1 MKHIASNAMTLHT
14 IFCCHFGTKIL
25 QSRFLQVDL
34 FDWEHS
40 SFFRCLSETFFFQ
53 SAHLRDT
60 SSQALLTIH
69 HKKCHRHVHRPPA
82 TILHSMTNCAIGSQS
97 FLLQISFLANFEGKM
112 LLSKRRWTRCTLWTR
127 FSEPPTRRKV
137 RKKALRTFTQ
147 LRKCAQRSKK
157 TPTCVAVVALI
168 ASKKARTPSSSTLAA
183 GFSIAG
189 AHSALCFFPP
199 PFTVVKETWQP
210 VLPVYTS
217 QKQAKK
223 AHVVLRTLAFKHA
236 CSLMSCS
243 TPACRITC
251 M

>member
-1 MKHIASNAMTLHT
+1 MTHPHKHFSRSI
-14 IFCCHFGTKIL
+14 TKI
-25 QSRFLQVDL
+25 
-34 FDWEHS
+34 
-40 SFFRCLSETFFFQ
+40 
-53 SAHLRDT
+53 
-60 SSQALLTIH
+60 
-69 HKKCHRHVHRPPA
+69 CHRQVHRPPA
-82 TILHSMTNCAIGSQS
+82 TILHSTTNCAIGSQS

-127 FSEPPTRRKV
+127 FSEPPTRRK
-137 RKKALRTFTQ
+137 
-147 LRKCAQRSKK
+147 SKK
-157 TPTCVAVVALI
+157 KGSQNVHPAPKMRAKIQKTTPTCVAVVALI

-189 AHSALCFFPP
+189 AHPVLCFFPP

-223 AHVVLRTLAFKHA
+223 AHVVLNLGLQT
-236 CSLMSCS
+236 CMQPDLMFCTCS
-243 TPACRITC
+243 TPACITC